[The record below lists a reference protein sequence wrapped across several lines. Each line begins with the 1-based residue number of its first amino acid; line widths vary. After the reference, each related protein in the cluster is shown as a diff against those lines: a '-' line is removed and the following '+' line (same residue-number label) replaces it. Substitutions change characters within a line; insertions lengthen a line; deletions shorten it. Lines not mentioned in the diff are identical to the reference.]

1 MEGIEGESEDSNV
14 GWATGDVDE
23 EEEDDAEMSEDDGFN
38 VDDLLED
45 DNDDEEDENEDSMDQ
60 DVPVPVVV
68 AKKVVPSKKA
78 AAKPVSNI
86 VSVAPT
92 GKKGVSFATTPLGPT
107 GGVSQKAKLF
117 TSNDAEA
124 PG

>member
-1 MEGIEGESEDSNV
+1 MEGVEGESENANV
-14 GWATGDVDE
+14 GWATGDGDE
-23 EEEDDAEMSEDDGFN
+23 EEEDAEMSEDDGFN

-45 DNDDEEDENEDSMDQ
+45 DDDEEEDENEDSMDQ

-68 AKKVVPSKKA
+68 AKKATLSKKA
-78 AAKPVSNI
+78 AAVPTSNI

-92 GKKGVSFATTPLGPT
+92 GKKGVSFAANPLGPT
-107 GGVSQKAKLF
+107 GGVTQQAKLF